1 MSSYFSC
8 THPGLPY
15 LYPTIY
21 SVLKHLFTL
30 NPLILKYK
38 SKLIAGILFISLSN
52 IFRIFQPQAIRE
64 ALDEIVAFVKL
75 NPEQRNGEEL
85 ISNLM
90 YFGLIVLGCALMMGI
105 FMYFMRQTIIVMSR
119 LIEYDQRKEIF
130 DHYLS
135 LDAGFYKKFKIGD
148 VMSRISEDVNK
159 VRMYLGPAFLYGFNL
174 ITLFIIVIVT
184 MFKVN
189 FWLSVYTLLP
199 LPLLSF
205 IIYKVSN
212 LINKRSEKIQRQLAR
227 LTSMAQEAFSGIR
240 IIKSFHREENWTQK
254 FDLESNC
261 YKDLSLELNRVEAL
275 FFPSMFL
282 LIGLSTLIT
291 IYVGGLDVFK
301 GTVTPGNIAEFVIYI
316 NMLTWP
322 VSAIGWC
329 ASIIQQAEASQK
341 RINEFLNLSPQVK
354 TKIQAEKFPEQLD
367 INFDHVSFHYPEN
380 EIEALK
386 EISFSLPHG
395 KHIAIVGKTA
405 SGKSTIAE
413 LLVRMYDPN
422 SGAISI
428 GGKDIRNL
436 DLIQLRKAISYVP
449 QDVFLFSDTIAANIL
464 FGEDNHVENTMEKI
478 QRASEAAAIDKEIES
493 FSNQYQTIMGE
504 RGVTLSGGQKQRI
517 SLARALVKPASIFIL
532 DDCLSAVDAN
542 TEEHI
547 LRELNQELQNK
558 SLILISHR
566 LSQTK
571 EMDEILVMDHHRIVE
586 RGNFEELIEAKGL
599 FWKMYQ
605 TEIAGRNEDYL
616 IAVR

>member
-1 MSSYFSC
+1 M
-8 THPGLPY
+8 
-15 LYPTIY
+15 
-21 SVLKHLFTL
+21 KHLFTL

-240 IIKSFHREENWTQK
+240 IIKSFNREENWKQK
-254 FDLESNC
+254 FDLESNR

-341 RINEFLNLSPQVK
+341 RINEFLSLSPQVK

-395 KHIAIVGKTA
+395 KHIAIVGRTA

-413 LLVRMYDPN
+413 LLVRMYDPD
-422 SGAISI
+422 SGRISI

-464 FGEDNHVENTMEKI
+464 FGEDNHVENAMEKI
-478 QRASEAAAIDKEIES
+478 QRASEAAAIEKEIES

-517 SLARALVKPASIFIL
+517 SLARALMKPASIFIL

>member
-1 MSSYFSC
+1 M
-8 THPGLPY
+8 
-15 LYPTIY
+15 
-21 SVLKHLFTL
+21 KHLFTL
-30 NPLILKYK
+30 NKLILKYK
-38 SKLIAGILFISLSN
+38 SKLLSGILFISLSN

-64 ALDEIVAFVKL
+64 ALDEIVTFVKL
-75 NPEQRNGEEL
+75 NPDQRNGEEL
-85 ISNLM
+85 VNNLM
-90 YFGLIVLGCALMMGI
+90 FFGLIVLGCALMMGI

-130 DHYLS
+130 EHYLS
-135 LDAGFYKKFKIGD
+135 LDAGFYKQFKIGD
-148 VMSRISEDVNK
+148 LMSRISEDVNK

-174 ITLFIIVIVT
+174 ITLFIIVIFT

-212 LINKRSEKIQRQLAR
+212 LINKRSEKIQKQLAR

-254 FDLESNC
+254 FERESNR
-261 YKDLSLELNRVEAL
+261 YKDLSLELNRVESL

-341 RINEFLNLSPQVK
+341 RINEFLNVAPEIHSNSEPD
-354 TKIQAEKFPEQLD
+354 EFPDKFD
-367 INFDHVSFHYPEN
+367 ISFDHVSFHYPEN
-380 EIEALK
+380 EVDALK
-386 EISFSLPHG
+386 EINFKLPQG
-395 KHIAIVGKTA
+395 KHVAIIGKTA

-413 LLVRMYDPN
+413 LLLRMYDPN
-422 SGAISI
+422 SGSISI
-428 GGKDIRNL
+428 GGIDIKKL
-436 DLIQLRKAISYVP
+436 DLYQLRKSIAYVP

-464 FGEDNHVENTMEKI
+464 FGEEGEPDTRSGRV
-478 QRASEAAAIDKEIES
+478 QRVSEAAAIKNEIES
-493 FSNQYQTIMGE
+493 FPEQYQTIMGE

-517 SLARALVKPASIFIL
+517 SLARALMKPASIFIL
-532 DDCLSAVDAN
+532 DDCLSAVDAH

-547 LRELNQELQNK
+547 LKELHQELQNK
-558 SLILISHR
+558 SLLLITHR

-586 RGNFEELIEAKGL
+586 RGSFDQLIESKGL

-616 IAVR
+616 LSVR